1 MRKVF
6 YTLGVSLLLGGFI
19 LAGGFSIYEFGA
31 RASALGGAVVAQSA
45 DASTIFY
52 NPAGLINLE
61 GTQFYGNLTLIWP
74 TANFVGAAPV
84 FDATIH
90 EAKKQMFTPIGIYF
104 SHKFTDQ
111 LAAGISVTNPFGLG
125 LSWEDD
131 FPGNAI
137 SKNTEL
143 QSFYISAVASYQLM
157 PNLSVGAGPDF
168 VITKVTMEQDA
179 LLFNRTNAGEAKL
192 EGTSKL
198 AIGFSLGLQYQMEK
212 LRLGALY
219 RHSIENKFEEGDV
232 TFVRN
237 TFSDPVIQAI
247 VNANMYDQKAKT
259 SISYPAFASIGAH
272 YQLMEAL
279 GVELDVMW
287 YQWSIF
293 DELVLEFDNENLD
306 KTIPEDY
313 KDSWQV
319 RVGAEYKFQELWA
332 LRLGYI
338 YDPTPQPIES
348 VSPML
353 PDDDRHDFSI
363 GLGYT
368 LNNMQFDAGYMLVNI
383 GERSTVEDGVGK
395 NHYGFNGTYN
405 SIAQL
410 AFISFGINF

>member
-1 MRKVF
+1 MRKVC
-6 YTLGVSLLLGGFI
+6 YTLWVSLLFGGFI
-19 LAGGFSIYEFGA
+19 LGGGFSIYEFGA
-31 RASALGGAVVAQSA
+31 RSSALGGAVVAQSA

-52 NPAGLINLE
+52 NPAGLVNLE
-61 GTQFYGNLTLIWP
+61 GSQFYGNLTLIWP

-84 FDATIH
+84 FDNTVH
-90 EAKKQMFTPIGIYF
+90 ESQKKMFTPVGIYF
-104 SHKFTDQ
+104 GHKFNEK
-111 LAAGISVTNPFGLG
+111 LAAGVSLTNPFGLG
-125 LSWEDD
+125 LAWEDD
-131 FPGNAI
+131 FPGNPI

-143 QSFYISAVASYQLM
+143 QSFYISAVGSYQLM
-157 PNLSVGAGPDF
+157 PNLSIGAGPDF
-168 VITKVTMEQDA
+168 VITKVIMEQTA
-179 LLFNRTNAGEAKL
+179 LLFSRTAAGEAKL

-198 AIGFSLGLQYQMEK
+198 AVGFSIGLQYKLDK

-219 RHSIENKFEEGDV
+219 RHSIDNKFEEGDV
-232 TFVRN
+232 TFQRN
-237 TFSDPVIQAI
+237 TFADPAIQAI

-259 SISYPAFASIGAH
+259 SISYPAFASFGVH

-306 KTIPEDY
+306 KTIAEDY
-313 KDSWQV
+313 EDTFQFRLGV
-319 RVGAEYKFQELWA
+319 EYKFQELWA

-368 LNNMQFDAGYMLVNI
+368 HNNMQFDAGYMFVDI
-383 GERSTVEDGVGK
+383 GERTTLEDGVGK
-395 NHYGFNGTYN
+395 NHNGFNGTYN
-405 SIAQL
+405 SLAQL